1 MRRFGSDRHSQRRA
15 RVAGGTRS
23 SLRID
28 RPSGARM
35 CTCTMESMVD
45 PWCEPESAVPAKGC
59 LVCRTTSCSDR
70 AARRSEGIL
79 KTSRLRTPT
88 TRSPGTRVPGVPHVY
103 PVTKKNFKKTCH
115 VVHARYPRAVLAGTG
130 RSSSTDGASH
140 GAPAQ
145 TCCCCC
151 CRGRRITQRT
161 QPDPLLL
168 LPLPLPTLTREGPE
182 PGYAVRAS
190 ERPRAAPRRA
200 HPASVEHSLRHALA
214 LPRRAQWYARGTVAS
229 AAAPAATPDCTAPQA
244 LDRVLGLPPPSDARV
259 ACDVRAWGRR

>member
-1 MRRFGSDRHSQRRA
+1 
-15 RVAGGTRS
+15 
-23 SLRID
+23 
-28 RPSGARM
+28 
-35 CTCTMESMVD
+35 MVD

-59 LVCRTTSCSDR
+59 PVCRTTSCPDR
-70 AARRSEGIL
+70 AARRSEVIL

-103 PVTKKNFKKTCH
+103 PVTKKNFEKTCH

-161 QPDPLLL
+161 QPDLPLLL
-168 LPLPLPTLTREGPE
+168 LPPLPTLTREGPE

-200 HPASVEHSLRHALA
+200 HRASVEHSLRHALA
-214 LPRRAQWYARGTVAS
+214 RAKASTV
-229 AAAPAATPDCTAPQA
+229 
-244 LDRVLGLPPPSDARV
+244 
-259 ACDVRAWGRR
+259 VRAGHRSVRRGASRYAGLHGSASFGPCAWPAPPL